1 MLFIYTFAVVHLS
14 ESDVAWE
21 ANVVGPAHLLDG
33 EVEGAAHLLQ
43 AAVAGTVQRRKGSS
57 HSTCIHQRIIPKSL
71 TCR

>member
-1 MLFIYTFAVVHLS
+1 MYLS

-43 AAVAGTVQRRKGSS
+43 AAVAGTVQRRKRGS
-57 HSTCIHQRIIPKSL
+57 HSTCIRQRLNPKSE
-71 TCR
+71 TGG